1 MNDTEE
7 NIHEQMRM
15 ALATNTGPI
24 TKCPAGKP
32 RGNAVRFAKRSRPN
46 RWLNLHRNDVAEKN
60 TNRWLN
66 LHCNDVAEKDT
77 KAESRRLR
85 MARAHRERIAIRN
98 AAIKRRI
105 GAGAP

>member
-7 NIHEQMRM
+7 NIREQMRM
-15 ALATNTGPI
+15 ALATYTGPI

-32 RGNAVRFAKRSRPN
+32 RGKAVKFAKPNRPN
-46 RWLNLHRNDVAEKN
+46 RWLNLHR
-60 TNRWLN
+60 
-66 LHCNDVAEKDT
+66 NDVAEKDT

-85 MARAHRERIAIRN
+85 MARAQRERTATRN

-105 GAGAP
+105 GTGAP

>member
-7 NIHEQMRM
+7 NICEQMRT
-15 ALATNTGPI
+15 ALATYTGPI

-32 RGNAVRFAKRSRPN
+32 RGKGSKFAKRNRTD
-46 RWLNLHRNDVAEKN
+46 RWLNLHR
-60 TNRWLN
+60 
-66 LHCNDVAEKDT
+66 NDVAEKDT

-85 MARAHRERIAIRN
+85 MARAQRERIAIGN

-105 GAGAP
+105 GAGSP